1 MFKNLKNLQELQ
13 WRATFQNTEEARKK
27 FRNAAQID
35 HKSII
40 VDTVTQIV
48 IRTAIVLLI
57 PGTHKE
63 VNTAGIQIVRS
74 NSPLTILNKY
84 TVEYS
89 VYRAH
94 TVSDIRTR
102 YVIHESQGMQGQR
115 RKEVRERT
123 FDLYTATLLNYILNI
138 EQAIEPAYISS
149 WVGSIHCWPRIPVR
163 IESSVRS
170 TRNP

>member
-13 WRATFQNTEEARKK
+13 STVTFQNTEEARKK
-27 FRNAAQID
+27 SRNAAQID

-48 IRTAIVLLI
+48 TRTAIVSLI

-89 VYRAH
+89 VYRTH
-94 TVSDIRTR
+94 TASDIRTR
-102 YVIHESQGMQGQR
+102 YVIHESQGMQGHR

-149 WVGSIHCWPRIPVR
+149 WVGSIHCWPRISVR